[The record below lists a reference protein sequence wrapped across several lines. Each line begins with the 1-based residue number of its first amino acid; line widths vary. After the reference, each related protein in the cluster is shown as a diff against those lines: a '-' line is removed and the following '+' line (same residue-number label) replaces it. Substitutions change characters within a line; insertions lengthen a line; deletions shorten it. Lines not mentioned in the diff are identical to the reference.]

1 MCKVNFASSIE
12 DVLNIA
18 LLDVKFSLP
27 EPVVEFGDGDSGTS
41 SQKNVTFIDK
51 TADDLIAGGET
62 TRCEFKSTLR
72 GDVRFVVETLD
83 GLSGEN
89 VGGWG

>member
-1 MCKVNFASSIE
+1 MQHYGGG
-12 DVLNIA
+12 VLI
-18 LLDVKFSLP
+18 KSLN
-27 EPVVEFGDGDSGTS
+27 TS
-41 SQKNVTFIDK
+41 PRNK
-51 TADDLIAGGET
+51 
-62 TRCEFKSTLR
+62 

>member
-1 MCKVNFASSIE
+1 MKSSESRQLGFVFADNSKESE
-12 DVLNIA
+12 
-18 LLDVKFSLP
+18 LDPK
-27 EPVVEFGDGDSGTS
+27 
-41 SQKNVTFIDK
+41 
-51 TADDLIAGGET
+51 ADE
-62 TRCEFKSTLR
+62 S

>member
-1 MCKVNFASSIE
+1 MRCLSI
-12 DVLNIA
+12 L
-18 LLDVKFSLP
+18 
-27 EPVVEFGDGDSGTS
+27 
-41 SQKNVTFIDK
+41 TF
-51 TADDLIAGGET
+51 L
-62 TRCEFKSTLR
+62 F